1 MVLNNRTTDLSIP
14 LTVSMPLK
22 AKRRLKREVNIPL
35 VKCLF
40 PCSCGIGFAK

>member
-1 MVLNNRTTDLSIP
+1 MEFCP

-35 VKCLF
+35 YNDISSDMEKTGLHEGAF
-40 PCSCGIGFAK
+40 QKTL